1 MPTQSIHAIVRERA
15 DALIAAFHT
24 DMLPTVIAT
33 RDLPG
38 LAWLSGAG
46 SASVERLDA
55 AKDSA
60 MIWRRAT
67 PALSSLWIRK
77 SRRDYREAY
86 LRFVEMVH
94 GANDRTGFSLYEID
108 HLFDNA
114 RAFDDATLLR
124 VEAIPLRVN
133 RPPGTAPERH
143 NFHAHWAAAGL
154 RDARKMS
161 FAGVLKLAGHVAP
174 VSPDDTAQIAAVRAA
189 FAAKGWAGDAV
200 DAALATMLGKVV
212 HAAVALDEGGED

>member
-1 MPTQSIHAIVRERA
+1 MPTTSIHAIVRERA
-15 DALIAAFHT
+15 DALIAAWHS

-46 SASVERLDA
+46 SASVERLDP

-86 LRFVEMVH
+86 LRFIEQVH
-94 GANDRTGFSLYEID
+94 GPNDRTGFSLYEID
-108 HLFDNA
+108 HLFDHA

-124 VEAIPLRVN
+124 VEAVPLRVN
-133 RPPGTAPERH
+133 RPPGANLERH
-143 NFHAHWAAAGL
+143 NFHAHWAAANPQ
-154 RDARKMS
+154 DARKMT
-161 FAGVLKLAGHVAP
+161 FAGVLKLAGYSAP
-174 VSPDDTAQIAAVRAA
+174 ASADDAAQIAAVRAV
-189 FAAKGWAGDAV
+189 FIAKGWTGDAV
-200 DAALATMLGKVV
+200 DAALAGVVGK
-212 HAAVALDEGGED
+212 AGAPAVLSDVATET